1 MKYDSSMTQFHK
13 DIIAALRYML
23 KDDSEITDKFS
34 PKDSS
39 PAPLRDYL
47 KTFYSKS
54 FDEPVSDKLRFTCTP
69 TNFKIAF
76 DDMLLNNKGEK
87 ELTMTWSQVTK
98 FIRDNWDEVFKKS
111 APKPRPLE
119 TLVKNFDED
128 SITCPNWERGKTL
141 TYLEAVNGIHFE
153 CKAFSME
160 FCKFDDITKF
170 FVQHCNRPDNC
181 PYNKDAAEKQP
192 SYIDKLREKYPKISE
207 TDDWFDTVYCP
218 SDLFDGDG
226 VNDPSDDK
234 CDYTTK
240 DFEACQK
247 CWREQCPENISF
259 VENEDFEKEYFE
271 NYPEEESSE
280 AAPENSEEKLEAD
293 TSSKNQI
300 AVNTETALQGAFDY
314 SELDGDTAKNLRN
327 CETVIRQ
334 ETAGYFTLLG
344 AKFKEAR
351 ELLANH
357 ANGTFEKWYT
367 AMGFKRQTVYNLIQ
381 RYDFLGSPTIGGR
394 EDTFEA
400 LPLTLSYEVSKPDA
414 PAELVEKVL
423 DGDITTNA
431 EYIKLKTELER
442 TREECKQLDENSAA
456 KDKEYERE
464 LKEANKRAETEK
476 KAREAISQNLS
487 NMEEGYREFKD
498 KYTEEYYKN
507 ADLEKRIKELESRP
521 VDVAVQDNS
530 DLMEELE
537 ELREENARLK
547 DDSVKSMVIRLTLD
561 EYDKLLEKL
570 GGDPCLGHI
579 IKHAKI
585 IKL

>member
-1 MKYDSSMTQFHK
+1 MKYDSGMTYFNK
-13 DIIAALRYML
+13 DIIAALQYML
-23 KDDSEITDKFS
+23 KDDSEITEKFS
-34 PKDSS
+34 PKDGS

-47 KTFYSKS
+47 KLNYGKPYSSHVGNGMRYSCNFSKGFELTF
-54 FDEPVSDKLRFTCTP
+54 DT
-69 TNFKIAF
+69 I
-76 DDMLLNNKGEK
+76 LNNPGDKN
-87 ELTMTWSQVTK
+87 LTLSWSQTAK
-98 FIRDNWDEVFKKS
+98 FIRDNWDEVFKKDK
-111 APKPRPLE
+111 PKSRPLE
-119 TLVKNFDED
+119 TLVRTFDETE
-128 SITCPNWERGKTL
+128 ITCPNWLPGKTL

-153 CKAFSME
+153 CRAFSME

-170 FVQHCNRPDNC
+170 FVQHCHKPQEC
-181 PYNKDAAEKQP
+181 PYCKDSVESKPTYKDIFLEHYPDFDVSRFDEFINSNCCYACAAE
-192 SYIDKLREKYPKISE
+192 YF
-207 TDDWFDTVYCP
+207 TDTEPFDCNNP
-218 SDLFDGDG
+218 Q
-226 VNDPSDDK
+226 NCK
-234 CDYTTK
+234 
-240 DFEACQK
+240 K
-247 CWREQCPENISF
+247 CWYSPCENNWNSPDFVLEDIEDISDYFKTVTVPENES
-259 VENEDFEKEYFE
+259 
-271 NYPEEESSE
+271 PEEI
-280 AAPENSEEKLEAD
+280 AD
-293 TSSKNQI
+293 KT
-300 AVNTETALQGAFDY
+300 AVSIQDKNTEMQTGFDY
-314 SELDGDTAKNLRN
+314 SELDVDTAKNLRD

>member
-1 MKYDSSMTQFHK
+1 MKYDSGMTQFHK

-34 PKDSS
+34 PKDGS

-98 FIRDNWDEVFKKS
+98 FIRDNWDEVFKKDK
-111 APKPRPLE
+111 PKSRPLE
-119 TLVKNFDED
+119 TLVKTFDETE
-128 SITCPNWERGKTL
+128 ITCPNWLPGKTL
-141 TYLEAVNGIHFE
+141 TYLEAVNGVHFE

-160 FCKFDDITKF
+160 FCKLDDITKF
-170 FVQHCNRPDNC
+170 FVQHCNCPENC
-181 PYNKDAAEKQP
+181 LYCRDSAEKQP
-192 SYIDKLREKYPKISE
+192 SYIDKLREKYPKVNE
-207 TDDWFDTVYCP
+207 TDDWFDEAYCP
-218 SDLFDGDG
+218 AELFVGKNVKDYFCEECNYSDIG
-226 VNDPSDDK
+226 
-234 CDYTTK
+234 T
-240 DFEACQK
+240 EACQK
-247 CWREQCPENISF
+247 CWKEQCPENISF

-280 AAPENSEEKLEAD
+280 AASENSEEKAEAD
-293 TSSKNQI
+293 NSDENQI

-314 SELDGDTAKNLRN
+314 SELDGDTAKNLRD

-381 RYDFLGSPTIGGR
+381 RYDFLGSPNIGGR

-431 EYIKLKTELER
+431 EYIKLKAELDR
-442 TREECKQLDENSAA
+442 TREEYRQLDANSAA

-464 LKEANKRAETEK
+464 LKEANNRAEKEK
-476 KAREAISQNLS
+476 KARENIDQAMKHVMADCQK
-487 NMEEGYREFKD
+487 FKD
-498 KYTEEYYKN
+498 KN
-507 ADLEKRIKELESRP
+507 AELEKQVKELESRP

-537 ELREENARLK
+537 ELREENARL
-547 DDSVKSMVIRLTLD
+547 
-561 EYDKLLEKL
+561 
-570 GGDPCLGHI
+570 
-579 IKHAKI
+579 
-585 IKL
+585 

>member
-1 MKYDSSMTQFHK
+1 MQAISATVCAIPAIFQRGVELTF
-13 DIIAALRYML
+13 DII
-23 KDDSEITDKFS
+23 
-34 PKDSS
+34 
-39 PAPLRDYL
+39 
-47 KTFYSKS
+47 
-54 FDEPVSDKLRFTCTP
+54 
-69 TNFKIAF
+69 
-76 DDMLLNNKGEK
+76 LNNPGDKN
-87 ELTMTWSQVTK
+87 LTLSWSQVTK
-98 FIRDNWDEVFKKS
+98 FIRDNWDEVFKKDK
-111 APKPRPLE
+111 PKSRPLE
-119 TLVKNFDED
+119 TLVRTFDETE
-128 SITCPNWERGKTL
+128 ITCPNWLPGKTL
-141 TYLEAVNGIHFE
+141 TYLEAVNGVHFE
-153 CKAFSME
+153 CRAFSME
-160 FCKFDDITKF
+160 FCKMDDITKF
-170 FVQHCNRPDNC
+170 FVQHCHKPQEC
-181 PYNKDAAEKQP
+181 SYCKDSAERQL
-192 SYIDKLREKYPKISE
+192 SYIDKLRERYPKVSE
-207 TDDWFDTVYCP
+207 TDKWFDTAYCP
-218 SDLFDGDG
+218 SEMFDGDG
-226 VNDPSDDK
+226 VNDPGDEK

-247 CWREQCPENISF
+247 CWREQCPPN
-259 VENEDFEKEYFE
+259 VEFLTDPSFEKEYFE
-271 NYPEEESSE
+271 NYPDEKASE
-280 AAPENSEEKLEAD
+280 AVPKNSEEKSESDNSAE
-293 TSSKNQI
+293 NQI
-300 AVNTETALQGAFDY
+300 AVNIETALQGAFDY
-314 SELDGDTAKNLRN
+314 SELDSNTAKNLRD

-344 AKFKEAR
+344 AKFKEAQD
-351 ELLANH
+351 LLANH

-394 EDTFEA
+394 EDAFEA

-414 PAELVEKVL
+414 PTELVEKVL

-431 EYIKLKTELER
+431 EYIKLKTELDR

-476 KAREAISQNLS
+476 KAREAIAQNLS

-507 ADLEKRIKELESRP
+507 ADLEKRVKELESRP